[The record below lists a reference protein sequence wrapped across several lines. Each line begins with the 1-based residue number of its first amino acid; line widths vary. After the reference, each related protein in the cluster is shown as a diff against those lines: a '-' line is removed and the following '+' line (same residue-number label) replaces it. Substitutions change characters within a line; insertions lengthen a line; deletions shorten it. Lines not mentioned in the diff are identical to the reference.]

1 MVGFQALLGV
11 EEALRR
17 VFEHVPAGSLG
28 VVKVPIEQCAGRI
41 CGEDIISPTDIPEFD
56 RSAIDGYAVRARD
69 VLGASATNPIRLKVI
84 GSSFPGD
91 TPSSLPEVV
100 ENTAVEIMTGGPV
113 PRGADAVVMAEHCVG
128 VDGYV
133 DVLRQVHPNQN
144 ISPRGEDYRKGEV
157 VVKKGTRLRPWHV
170 AALASLNMTA
180 VPVFRKLKVG
190 VLSTGSEL
198 IEPGQEQSPGKTINS
213 SKPMLK
219 ALLTEH
225 GCDVFDYGTV
235 GDDFDLIVGRIKE
248 ALTYCDM
255 LVVTGGTSVG
265 ERDLVPEAVS
275 KAGKPGVIIH
285 GVKMRPGKPTG
296 VGVVDG
302 KPVVMVSGLPVAAL
316 VGFTTFIKPVIERFY
331 NTVGEPPCRLRA
343 KLSRRVTNQ
352 TGSRSFMRVRVVK
365 TDSGYVVEPLMLTGS
380 GLLST
385 LTKANALLVIPEDVE
400 GYDEGEEVDVELL
413 HPVEQ
418 DVW

>member
-1 MVGFQALLGV
+1 MVGFQALLSV
-11 EEALRR
+11 DEALRR
-17 VFEHVPAGSLG
+17 VSEYVPAGCLE
-28 VVKVPIEQCAGRI
+28 VVDVPLEQCAGRV
-41 CGEDIISPTDIPEFD
+41 CGVDVVSPTDIPEFD

-69 VLGASATNPIRLKVI
+69 VFGASATNPIRLKVI
-84 GSSFPGD
+84 GCSFPGD
-91 TPSSLPEVV
+91 TPSTLPRVV

-113 PRGADAVVMAEHCVG
+113 PHGADAVVMAEHCVK

-133 DVLRQVHPNQN
+133 DVLKQVHPNQN

-157 VVKKGTRLRPWHV
+157 VIRRGTRLRAWHV
-170 AALASLNMTA
+170 AALASLNMTT

-198 IEPGQEQSPGKTINS
+198 VEPGTEPKPGQTINS

-219 ALLTEH
+219 ALLAEH
-225 GCDVFDYGTV
+225 GCEVHDYGTV
-235 GDDFDLIVGRIKE
+235 GDDFDLIVEKIKE
-248 ALTYCDM
+248 AFRSVDM
-255 LVVTGGTSVG
+255 LVITGGTSVG
-265 ERDLVPEAVS
+265 ERDLVPEAVNS
-275 KAGKPGVIIH
+275 AGRPGVLVH

-316 VGFTTFIKPVIERFY
+316 VGFTAFVKPLVERFY
-331 NTVGEPPCRLRA
+331 GTAGEPSCRLRA

-352 TGSRSFMRVRVVK
+352 TGSRSYMRVRVVEK
-365 TDSGYVVEPLMLTGS
+365 NGEYVVEPLMLTGS

-385 LTKANALLVIPEDVE
+385 LTKANAMLVIPEDVE
-400 GYDEGEEVDVELL
+400 GFDEGEEVEVELL
-413 HPVEQ
+413 QNVE
-418 DVW
+418 